1 MYKKGDYVVKM
12 PEGICKIENV
22 GHPDTTGMNKT
33 KEYYILVPINEKTS
47 KIYLPVDYV
56 DGRIRN
62 MISKEEAIQLI
73 KSIPNITETEIH
85 NEKMREQEY
94 KAAILS
100 GDNKKIVSIIKLIY
114 TRKQERI
121 KQGKKAQRPMTN
133 ILNRQRM
140 YSFPNFLLYWMY
152 QKKIWCNS
160 SKI

>member
-12 PEGICKIENV
+12 PEGICKIENI

-121 KQGKKAQRPMTN
+121 KQGKKVQRPMTN

-152 QKKIWCNS
+152 QKKIWCDS

>member
-12 PEGICKIENV
+12 PEDICKIENV

-73 KSIPNITETEIH
+73 KSIHNITETEIH

-133 ILNRQRM
+133 ILNRQRR